1 MTLGFDKASALVLAT
16 GGYLTK
22 DQMDMF
28 DFLAGA
34 FSLEEQQEK
43 ELDLR
48 SVIYLTQERPDA
60 KINA

>member
-1 MTLGFDKASALVLAT
+1 MTLAFDKASALVLAT
-16 GGYLTK
+16 GGDLTK

-28 DFLAGA
+28 DFLAEA